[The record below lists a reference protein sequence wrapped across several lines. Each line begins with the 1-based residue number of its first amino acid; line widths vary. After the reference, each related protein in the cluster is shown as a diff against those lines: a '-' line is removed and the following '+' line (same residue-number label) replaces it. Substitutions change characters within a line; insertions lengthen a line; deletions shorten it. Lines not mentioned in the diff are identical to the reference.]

1 MPLASTNTGLQ
12 EVPDLT
18 DILSV
23 GKVSFHLIQ
32 IYNAIGI
39 LQQALDNYTGNSP
52 VPSNQSNQSS
62 PPENTVLVGNTANL
76 WCTCGPTNIDAGYLV
91 YFTNNSGVTTANLAT
106 AATPADFAVGISMGS
121 ATTGNSIQ
129 ILLLGLFNFGGSVV
143 PGQIYYLSDST
154 PGGLV
159 TTPPITL
166 GHIVQP
172 IGYGV
177 DTNSIFFNPCLN
189 PKTN

>member
-1 MPLASTNTGLQ
+1 MPLASTNLGLQ

-23 GKVSFHLIQ
+23 GKISFHLIQ
-32 IYNAIGI
+32 IYNALGV

-52 VPSNQSNQSS
+52 APADNSNQSS
-62 PPENTVLVGNTANL
+62 PPENTVLIGNTANI
-76 WCTCGPTNIDAGYLV
+76 WTTCGTTSINAGYLV
-91 YFTNNSGVTTANLAT
+91 YFTNNAGVTTSELANASNATKLAL
-106 AATPADFAVGISMGS
+106 GIAMGS
-121 ATTGNSIQ
+121 ATTGNPLQ
-129 ILLLGLFNFGGSVV
+129 VLLLGLFNFGGSVI
-143 PGQIYYLSDST
+143 PGQLYYLSDST

-159 TTPPITL
+159 TTPPIAT

-172 IGYGV
+172 VGYGV

-189 PKTN
+189 PKVN